1 MTTNKPNTLF
11 WIIAVV
17 ALLWNLFGVL
27 QFLTMTVMRDA
38 ALTEMPAEMVEILK
52 ALPPWYNYV
61 FALAVI
67 PAVIASLSMLFRR
80 SLAIPLFGLSLI
92 ALLTQFGY
100 WLFGT
105 RVMEVEG
112 VVAALM
118 PVIVIAAGIFLYF
131 YSKGAAL
138 KGWLR

>member
-27 QFLTMTVMRDA
+27 QFLTMTVMTDA
-38 ALTEMPAEMVEILK
+38 ALAEMTAEMVEILK

-67 PAVIASLSMLFRR
+67 PAVIASLSMLLRR
-80 SLAIPLFGLSLI
+80 RLAIPLFGLSLI

-118 PVIVIAAGIFLYF
+118 PVIVITAGIFLYF